1 MSSRV
6 GSAVGAFLLAAMAS
20 LAACIA
26 TIYVVSQIGFAI
38 WSGGD
43 SAMAMFLTV
52 LSIPVVGVAS
62 VVLMTS
68 LNRRSG
74 QFSNVEKLSWKRR
87 T

>member
-6 GSAVGAFLLAAMAS
+6 GSAVGAFLLAAMVS
-20 LAACIA
+20 LAAWIA

-52 LSIPVVGVAS
+52 LSF
-62 VVLMTS
+62 L
-68 LNRRSG
+68 L
-74 QFSNVEKLSWKRR
+74 
-87 T
+87 